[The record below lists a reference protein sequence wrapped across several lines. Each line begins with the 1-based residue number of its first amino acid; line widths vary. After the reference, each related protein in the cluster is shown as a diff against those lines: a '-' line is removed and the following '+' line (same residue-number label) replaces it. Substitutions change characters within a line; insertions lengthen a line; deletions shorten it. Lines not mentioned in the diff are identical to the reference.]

1 MAIKSGTTAI
11 TVALP
16 ELAPPLAT
24 CSLPFMLLLAA
35 PRLAIQMAWAA
46 LWAAFG
52 PQFDNS
58 YAPWAAQLIRVLG
71 PTTGLIVYPMVSVL
85 SDSCRSTYGRRR
97 PYILGGTVASI
108 VVWLLMV
115 VVSSVIQAADD
126 KKAAAD
132 KLSGVAIVLYF
143 LMGVAVNTVQAPAA
157 LLIADFAGD
166 HQVTA
171 FSLAQAFSII
181 GSLLVSGFIAL
192 YGPASN
198 VTIQILFML
207 ILALVVTVLPVLL
220 YVSETPHV
228 PEVVISRRQELKRG
242 VVAFYDGLK
251 YLPRVLAVYCVC
263 FVLAMLG
270 YASYTGNKNQFFGVL
285 FYDGIAADADK
296 CGTHCTDAQL
306 RYNNGTQFA
315 SGTVDTLHSLLG
327 LLYLAVLPTLVRTF
341 GVRRV
346 FTYAMVPQMTLLL
359 AFVRVKELNAASAI
373 LSSIT
378 QNTLF
383 TMGIPVVLHVIGY
396 GEANGLGL
404 FAGALNSAN
413 CLGQF
418 LTFALGP
425 LLSWMGATPELPIMF
440 DIRMRSL

>member
-1 MAIKSGTTAI
+1 MATKPDDTTIA
-11 TVALP
+11 V
-16 ELAPPLAT
+16 APPEVAPPPAT

-58 YAPWAAQLIRVLG
+58 FAPWAAQLIRVLG

-85 SDSCRSTYGRRR
+85 SDSCRSKYGRRR

-115 VVSSVIQAADD
+115 VVSSVIQDAKD

-143 LMGVAVNTVQAPAA
+143 LMGVAVNTIQAPAA

-171 FSLAQAFSII
+171 FSLAQALSII
-181 GSLLVSGFIAL
+181 GSLLVSGYITL
-192 YGPASN
+192 YGPASD
-198 VTIQILFML
+198 VTVQILFML

-220 YVSETPHV
+220 CVPETPYV
-228 PEVVISRRQELKRG
+228 PEVVTSRRQELKRG
-242 VVAFYDGLK
+242 FVAFYDGIR

-263 FVLAMLG
+263 FILAMLG
-270 YASYTGNKNQFFGVL
+270 YASYNGNKNQFFGTV
-285 FYDGIAADADK
+285 FYNGNATDADK
-296 CGTHCTDAQL
+296 CGALCSDAQK

-315 SGTVDTLHSLLG
+315 SGTED
-327 LLYLAVLPTLVRTF
+327 Y
-341 GVRRV
+341 
-346 FTYAMVPQMTLLL
+346 
-359 AFVRVKELNAASAI
+359 
-373 LSSIT
+373 
-378 QNTLF
+378 
-383 TMGIPVVLHVIGY
+383 
-396 GEANGLGL
+396 
-404 FAGALNSAN
+404 
-413 CLGQF
+413 
-418 LTFALGP
+418 
-425 LLSWMGATPELPIMF
+425 
-440 DIRMRSL
+440 